1 MNGKAF
7 YVYEMENVTLDI
19 CTLKIDLCFK
29 FMLPFFAVIHKLIL
43 KHIWKYEGPGMPKR
57 NKKKK
62 KKFGSLTFP
71 KFKIHYI

>member
-29 FMLPFFAVIHKLIL
+29 FMLPFFAVMHKLIL

-62 KKFGSLTFP
+62 EEICISH
-71 KFKIHYI
+71 ISQI